1 MTTFK
6 TLCKNKNNFSPK
18 NFIKSLFEN
27 LEQSNDSRIVVKK
40 RSPKLSQDDFS
51 ILEFNE
57 FENLRSTNYNVNQLK
72 KMCRFYK
79 QPLSGNKPIILNRLY
94 YFLKLSNDAIIL
106 QKYCRGW
113 QRRRYFKLNNYSY
126 IKKCV
131 NDTDFLTLQEIKTI
145 SYYQFYSYKD
155 VDGFVYGFN
164 IKSLYNLMMQNK
176 GDLKNPYNRKE
187 LPKNIVKNMR
197 KFIQLS
203 NIYKE
208 PIEIT
213 LKKYNDTISLKKK
226 ISLKTLS
233 IFHRIDTF
241 GHITNTSWFLTLN
254 RESLIRFLRELID
267 IWEYRANLSNENKRK
282 ICPPHG
288 TPFRGINI
296 HSLNQKNTETLQK
309 NILYIMENLISKGI
323 DKDSKSLGA
332 FYILA
337 ALTLVSIDA
346 AEALPWLYQS
356 VAQM

>member
-6 TLCKNKNNFSPK
+6 KPCRKQNIFSPK
-18 NFIKSLFEN
+18 NFIKSLFGN
-27 LEQSNDSRIVVKK
+27 FKKTNDSRIIVKK
-40 RSPKLSQDDFS
+40 RSPKISQEDFL
-51 ILEFNE
+51 ILEFYE
-57 FENLRSTNYNVNQLK
+57 FENLRSTNYNVSQLK

-79 QPLSGNKPIILNRLY
+79 QLLSGNKPTILNRLY
-94 YFLKLSNDAIIL
+94 YFLKLSNDIVKI
-106 QKYCRGW
+106 QKYYRGW
-113 QRRRYFKLNNYSY
+113 QRRHYFKLNNFKN
-126 IKKCV
+126 IGKCV
-131 NDTDFLTLQEIKTI
+131 NDTDFLTLQGIKKLP
-145 SYYQFYSYKD
+145 YYQFYSYKD
-155 VDGFVYGFN
+155 VDGFIYGFN

-197 KFIQLS
+197 KFILLS

-208 PIEIT
+208 PIEIN
-213 LKKYNDTISLKKK
+213 LKKDNEVISLKKK

-296 HSLNQKNTETLQK
+296 NSLAQKNTETLQK

-323 DKDSKSLGA
+323 DKDSRSLGA

-337 ALTLVSIDA
+337 ALTLVSSNA
-346 AEALPWLYQS
+346 AAALPWLYQS

>member
-1 MTTFK
+1 MTTLK
-6 TLCKNKNNFSPK
+6 NQCKKKNNFSPK
-18 NFIKSLFEN
+18 NFIKSLFGN
-27 LEQSNDSRIVVKK
+27 FKKTNDSRIIVKK
-40 RSPKLSQDDFS
+40 LSPKISQEDFL
-51 ILEFNE
+51 ILEFYE
-57 FENLRSTNYNVNQLK
+57 FENLRSTNYNVSQLK

-79 QPLSGNKPIILNRLY
+79 QLLSGNKPTILNRLY
-94 YFLKLSNDAIIL
+94 YFLKLSNDIVKI
-106 QKYCRGW
+106 QKYYRGW
-113 QRRRYFKLNNYSY
+113 QRRHYFKLNNFKN
-126 IKKCV
+126 IGKCV
-131 NDTDFLTLQEIKTI
+131 NDTDFLTLQGIKKI
-145 SYYQFYSYKD
+145 PYYQFYSYKD
-155 VDGFVYGFN
+155 VDGFIYGFN

-197 KFIQLS
+197 KFILLS

-208 PIEIT
+208 PIEIN
-213 LKKYNDTISLKKK
+213 LKKDNEVISLKKK

-296 HSLNQKNTETLQK
+296 NSLAQKNTETLQK

-323 DKDSKSLGA
+323 DKDSRSLGA

-337 ALTLVSIDA
+337 ALTLVSSNA
-346 AEALPWLYQS
+346 AAALPWLYQS